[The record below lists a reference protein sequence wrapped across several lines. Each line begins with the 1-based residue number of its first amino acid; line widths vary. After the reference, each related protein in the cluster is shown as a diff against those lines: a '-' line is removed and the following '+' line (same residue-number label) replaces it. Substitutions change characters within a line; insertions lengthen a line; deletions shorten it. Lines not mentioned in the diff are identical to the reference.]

1 MFSGSQANRRLIEAL
16 LVHLVHWPDGSNSR
30 VVLVIHTSGL
40 WAA

>member
-1 MFSGSQANRRLIEAL
+1 MFTGSLADWRLIDVL